1 MAHAERE
8 GSALIVQH
16 SDRLARGDGDRAQHL
31 VEIVLWA
38 RKAGVTLKSVQDPQT
53 FDGMGLVYA
62 ALMGDRNHEDSAR
75 KSKSVR
81 DGLKRRA
88 DSGRPVGAV
97 PIGYI
102 AETIV
107 VDGVPVTRRI
117 PDPGSSALLKRMFAL
132 AVAGHTP
139 GDISRTLNAEGVRT
153 RRGVPWSTRAV
164 RWVIENRDYTGQ
176 NGYPALVDEATWD
189 RAQRPK
195 RTWSTS
201 TPRPPADDFVL
212 GGMVVCFD
220 CGAAMR
226 SRRASNGK
234 RTYRCS
240 NAMEGRNSCTTS
252 RPVPAEDA
260 ERELIANAVG
270 YLPTLDDWLLGQVA
284 EHRAEQAHTERALTA
299 ARNALQ
305 GTERRLERLLDDYER
320 LPEAEARL
328 VLRRATSVEAERDE
342 AERRVRD
349 LEAVVSEHELDDP
362 DLEAAHDLYR
372 RLAAFA
378 VGRLD
383 EASSPAEVRAALSSL
398 ISEVRLGFEDGE
410 LVVAASLRVVEQ
422 EPQTLVKRAIWTPSR
437 FRRSPYPRLR
447 HVAAHRSRAE
457 EVSIPGDRR
466 PSRASLGSAGLR

>member
-1 MAHAERE
+1 M
-8 GSALIVQH
+8 I
-16 SDRLARGDGDRAQHL
+16 
-31 VEIVLWA
+31 
-38 RKAGVTLKSVQDPQT
+38 DP
-53 FDGMGLVYA
+53 D
-62 ALMGDRNHEDSAR
+62 
-75 KSKSVR
+75 
-81 DGLKRRA
+81 
-88 DSGRPVGAV
+88 GAV
-97 PIGYI
+97 
-102 AETIV
+102 V
-107 VDGVPVTRRI
+107 VERI
-117 PDPGSSALLKRMFAL
+117 FIL
-132 AVAGHTP
+132 AASGHTP
-139 GDISRTLNAEGVRT
+139 GDISRTLNTEGLVT
-153 RRGVPWSTRAV
+153 KRGKPWSTRAV
-164 RWVIENRDYTGQ
+164 RAVIENRDYLGE
-176 NGYPALVDEATWD
+176 NGYPALIQAAVWN

-226 SRRASNGK
+226 SRRAWNGK

-270 YLPTLDDWLLGQVA
+270 YLPTLDDWLFEQVA
-284 EHRAEQAHTERALTA
+284 EHRAEQAHTERALTPPGA
-299 ARNALQ
+299 PWGPLRGAWSACWTTTRA
-305 GTERRLERLLDDYER
+305 DCIAPD
-320 LPEAEARL
+320 EATL
-328 VLRRATSVEAERDE
+328 VLRRAKKVEAERDE
-342 AERRVRD
+342 IEQRVRD

-362 DLEAAHDLYR
+362 DLEAAHDLYL

-422 EPQTLVKRAIWTPSR
+422 EPQTLVNRSIGTPLKS
-437 FRRSPYPRLR
+437 RRSPR
-447 HVAAHRSRAE
+447 RSTDELA
-457 EVSIPGDRR
+457 SDRF
-466 PSRASLGSAGLR
+466 GSAPLRLGPGATRSNPALRGPARARTTELA